1 MQEERSQLQ
10 NRSKAM
16 KLLNARLYELQ
27 RQEAQDERS
36 QIRRQQI
43 GTAMRSE
50 KIRTYNFPQDRVT
63 DHRIGKTIHGVQS
76 VLEAGHGLVELMQ
89 ALQIHY
95 ETNALL
101 NLSEMIARK

>member
-1 MQEERSQLQ
+1 LFIDRAGGQHVNKTDSAVRLTHLPTGIVINMQEERSQLQ

-50 KIRTYNFPQDRVT
+50 KIRTYNFPQVY
-63 DHRIGKTIHGVQS
+63 QMS
-76 VLEAGHGLVELMQ
+76 VLV
-89 ALQIHY
+89 
-95 ETNALL
+95 TNQPTKLCC
-101 NLSEMIARK
+101 